1 MKEYE
6 MDIKKIMKKMQE
18 DELKEYEEILKK
30 LQEYTNKHENNFSY
44 YSINEYEPNA
54 NNYLTSTQT
63 FNPEYEAR

>member
-1 MKEYE
+1 MKDYE

-30 LQEYTNKHENNFSY
+30 LQEYTNKSENNFSY

-54 NNYLTSTQT
+54 NNYLPSTQA

>member
-1 MKEYE
+1 MKDYE

-44 YSINEYEPNA
+44 YIA
-54 NNYLTSTQT
+54 STNT
-63 FNPEYEAR
+63 DMM

>member
-1 MKEYE
+1 
-6 MDIKKIMKKMQE
+6 MQE

-44 YSINEYEPNA
+44 YSINEYESNA

>member
-6 MDIKKIMKKMQE
+6 AEIKEILKNMQE
-18 DELKEYEEILKK
+18 DSIKEIEAILKK

-44 YSINEYEPNA
+44 YSINEYGPDV
-54 NNYLTSTQT
+54 NNYLSSTQA

>member
-1 MKEYE
+1 MKDYE
-6 MDIKKIMKKMQE
+6 AEIKEILKKMQE

-44 YSINEYEPNA
+44 YSINEYGHDV
-54 NNYLTSTQT
+54 NNYLSSTQA

>member
-6 MDIKKIMKKMQE
+6 AEIKEILKNMQK
-18 DELKEYEEILKK
+18 DSLKEIEEILKK

-44 YSINEYEPNA
+44 YSINEYGPDV
-54 NNYLTSTQT
+54 NNYLSSTQL